1 MKITVAKSP
10 NSNVKKAVESV
21 KSLLVSDN
29 VLSNKQLIEICADYH
44 IGFIDSADSESH
56 FVHEILE
63 AAVNLYVCE
72 TESLISFAANQQQT
86 TLERLEKLTNQ
97 LPPQSWRGE
106 DQVKLQQFS
115 TPPALAYVLTNL
127 LKPFAGRIALEPSAG
142 TGSLAVW
149 LKCAGCLVEVNEISE
164 RRKLLLELQGF
175 KPLKV
180 NAEFLNDLLPEQI
193 NPDYILMNP
202 PFSSSGGRTKTHDSQ
217 FGFRHLEAALL
228 RLKPG
233 GKLVALLGADACL
246 DTEKGKTFWHRIGT
260 EYDVRAFFI
269 IPRKTFYKYGTTFQT
284 VAVIIHKPETNERP
298 LLSKPKT
305 VEFSNLSEM
314 LSFND
319 SFDLIAL

>member
-10 NSNVKKAVESV
+10 NSNIKAAVESV
-21 KSLLVSDN
+21 KLLLTNDN
-29 VLSNKQLIEICADYH
+29 FPSNKQLIEICADYH
-44 IGFIDSADSESH
+44 IGLIDSARGEAH

-63 AAVNLYVCE
+63 AAVNLYLSE
-72 TESLISFAANQQQT
+72 TESLKSFTVNQQKT
-86 TLERLEKLTNQ
+86 TLERLEKLTNG

-115 TPPALAYVLTNL
+115 TPPTLAFVLATL
-127 LKPFAGRIALEPSAG
+127 LCPSAGKIALEPSAG

-149 LKCAGCLVEVNEISE
+149 LNCAGCLTAVNEISE

-180 NAEFLNDLLPEQI
+180 NAEFLNDLLPAQI

-228 RLKPG
+228 RLNPG

-246 DTEKGKTFWHRIGT
+246 KTEKGKTFWHRIGT
-260 EYDVRAFFI
+260 EYDVRAFLI
-269 IPRKTFYKYGTTFQT
+269 VPRAAFYKYGTTFQT
-284 VAVIIHKPETNERP
+284 VAVIIHKPKTNERP
-298 LLSKPKT
+298 VISKPKT
-305 VEFSNLSEM
+305 VEFGNLSEM
-314 LSFND
+314 LSFNH
-319 SFDLIAL
+319 SFELTNL